1 MIKFFRKIRQN
12 MIKENKVSKYLLYAI
27 GEIVLVV
34 IGILIALTINNNN
47 EAGKIKI
54 KELDYLM
61 GIKSDLQL
69 NLTELSAYKTL
80 RETSV
85 NSAETILD
93 FFEGEI
99 TIDPNEFNFHNL
111 NVQVWYPIK
120 KNDNTFQ
127 ELINSGN
134 LAIISNDSIKNT
146 LLNLQ
151 LGYKQISFLEEHL
164 TYDFENYMY
173 PIYFSIT
180 DLKSDIE
187 NYTFQV
193 SKGAKGKNKKLSEEK
208 IKLLLK
214 NQTFKNG
221 FVLSVFTNNK
231 LIVEY
236 DTMILMTEKLIAS
249 IEAELEKNK

>member
-27 GEIVLVV
+27 GEILLVV
-34 IGILIALTINNNN
+34 IGILIALAINNNS

-54 KELDYLM
+54 KELNYLK
-61 GIKSDLQL
+61 GIKSDLHL
-69 NLTELSAYKTL
+69 NLLELNAYKL
-80 RETSV
+80 KRETSV
-85 NSAETILD
+85 KSAEIILD
-93 FFEGEI
+93 FFEEEI

-193 SKGAKGKNKKLSEEK
+193 SNGEEGINKKLSEEK

-221 FVLSVFTNNK
+221 FMLSVFTNNK
-231 LIVEY
+231 LIIEY
-236 DTMILMTEKLIAS
+236 ETMILMTEKLIVS
-249 IEAELEKNK
+249 IDTELEKNI